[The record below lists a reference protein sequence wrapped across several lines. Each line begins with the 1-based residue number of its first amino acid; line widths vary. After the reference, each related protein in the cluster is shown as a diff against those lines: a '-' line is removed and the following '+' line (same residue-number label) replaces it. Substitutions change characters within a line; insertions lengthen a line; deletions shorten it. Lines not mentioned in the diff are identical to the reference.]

1 MSRTTAHRLRPP
13 DVRAVLAALAIAAM
27 AAAPLVAIAE
37 ATHPANTTV
46 TADPND
52 VDWNYIPDGGGGGGG
67 GG

>member
-46 TADPND
+46 SADPND
-52 VDWNYIPDGGGGGGG
+52 IDYYNVGDPGAGGGGGG
-67 GG
+67 